1 MPGISHK
8 KNTFHVYSF
17 FIHFLN
23 KAKGDPIAVKQIIPT
38 LDEVLSYKA
47 IDKPTIV
54 LNKEKSQTTSK
65 KTVRNNESSL
75 MNDRDSETIEDYL
88 LNECGIKQI
97 QDLCDKIRNSKTG
110 EVTASEYQNR
120 DKLLNQSM
128 VKMKEL

>member
-1 MPGISHK
+1 
-8 KNTFHVYSF
+8 
-17 FIHFLN
+17 
-23 KAKGDPIAVKQIIPT
+23 
-38 LDEVLSYKA
+38 
-47 IDKPTIV
+47 
-54 LNKEKSQTTSK
+54 
-65 KTVRNNESSL
+65 

-128 VKMKEL
+128 VKMKELWTQKLLTSKDKVNALHSSLFRYVIGKRASNVILKLLKGQKPINIARELRNIITK